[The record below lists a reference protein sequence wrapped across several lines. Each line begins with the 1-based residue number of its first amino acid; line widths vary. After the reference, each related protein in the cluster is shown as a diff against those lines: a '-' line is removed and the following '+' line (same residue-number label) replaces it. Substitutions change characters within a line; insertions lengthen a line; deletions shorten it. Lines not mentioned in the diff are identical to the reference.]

1 MQRVANEITQFRG
14 SHYDFGREQGRYVK
28 RNQLLHNRE
37 DNWKIRVPRFQV
49 DPVETKEMFL
59 RYAPHIWDELLGL
72 QDELKLS
79 LPDTLLHFGHYRVEG
94 PKSGCSIMTGD
105 NFLVRNYD
113 YHPMTYDGR
122 FSVFQPNDGG
132 SAIIGP
138 ASRVTGRMD
147 GMNEHGLAMGYNFIN
162 RRRPGDGFVSF
173 MIGRI
178 ILEMCT
184 SVDDAISLVKEIP
197 HRGSFTYVVHDKSAR
212 SFVIEATA
220 RDVQVRE
227 SNLCTNHFDLLQHE
241 NRYHLDDSKRRMM
254 ELKTHQHMI
263 QDAESAF
270 RLLND
275 TDKGVF
281 ADLYAQ
287 WAGTIHTSAYF
298 PEELKVWFALG
309 GDQEPVTFDFAD
321 WLAGNDFTASEITG
335 ELETNIQFA
344 NTLQTWR

>member
-1 MQRVANEITQFRG
+1 MQSVSNEITQFRG
-14 SHYDFGREQGRYVK
+14 THYEFGREQGRYVK
-28 RNQLLHNRE
+28 RNELLHNRE

-59 RYAPHIWDELLGL
+59 RYAPYIWDELLGL
-72 QDELKLS
+72 QDELELS
-79 LPDTLLHFGHYRVEG
+79 LADTLLHFGHYRVEG
-94 PKSGCSIMTGD
+94 PSSGCSIMTGD

-122 FSVFQPNDGG
+122 FSVFQPTDGG

-178 ILEMCT
+178 ILETCT
-184 SVDDAISLVKEIP
+184 SVEDAISLVKEMP
-197 HRGSFTYVVHDKSAR
+197 HRGSFSYVVHDRSNR

-220 RDVQVRE
+220 RDIEVRE
-227 SNLCTNHFDLLQHE
+227 TNLCTNHFDLLQHE
-241 NRYHLDDSKRRMM
+241 NRFHLDDSKRRMM
-254 ELKTHQHMI
+254 ELKTHQHLI

-275 TDKGVF
+275 SDKGVF
-281 ADLYAQ
+281 SELYSH

-298 PEELKVWFALG
+298 PTDMKVWFALG
-309 GDQEPVTFDFAD
+309 GDQEPVAFDFKD
-321 WLAGNDFTASEITG
+321 WLAGNDFSSTHIHG
-335 ELETNIQFA
+335 ELETDIQFA